1 MKRTFFIIM
10 ALLGILAAPLA
21 AEERYILLT
30 LSGSVNPISA
40 DYLVRGIEE
49 APKTG
54 AGFVVIQIDTP
65 GGMVNS
71 MRDINKAIMTSDVPV
86 VVYTYPKGAQAASA
100 GAYIMLAA
108 HVAVMAPGTEIGA
121 MHPVGPSLDFLP
133 RDERGDPAGPME
145 KKVLNMMVS
154 YARSLAQERRRNVQ
168 WAEEAVKRAVTST
181 YLEAKRNN
189 VIDLIADDMDDLMR
203 QLHNRR
209 VLVKGKP
216 VVIRTASHAPLAIDM
231 DWKQRFLNFFA
242 DPQIVLF
249 LLLIAAAGIGF
260 EIKNPGMIFPGVAG
274 GVALFLFLMAARI
287 LPVNIAGIALILV
300 AVALLVL
307 ELYIQSYGLLTIG
320 GIAAFVFGSMIL
332 FDSPLTG
339 GSIPMTTIIAMA
351 LILLGFI
358 FIVVRAVV
366 RVHKS
371 QVTTGVEGLV
381 GEEGTVLVA
390 FDERGKG
397 KVRVHG
403 EIWDAAS
410 DQALAEGDEVVV
422 AGVSGMLLAVKKK

>member
-1 MKRTFFIIM
+1 MTRMM
-10 ALLGILAAPLA
+10 AIFAFLGLLATPLA

-40 DYLVRGIEE
+40 DYLVRGIEN
-49 APKTG
+49 APKEG
-54 AGFVVIQIDTP
+54 AEFVVILIDTP

-71 MRDINKAIMTSDVPV
+71 MRDINKAIMTSDLPV

-145 KKVLNMMVS
+145 KKVLNMMIS
-154 YARSLAQERRRNVQ
+154 YARSLAQERNRNVK
-168 WAEEAVKRAVTST
+168 WAEDAVKRAVTST

-189 VIDLIADDMDDLMR
+189 VIDLIADDMDDLMTK
-203 QLHNRR
+203 LHNRR
-209 VLVKGKP
+209 VMVKGKP
-216 VVIRTASHAPLAIDM
+216 VVIRTASHAPLAIEM
-231 DWKQRFLNFFA
+231 DWKERFLNFFA

-274 GVALFLFLMAARI
+274 GIALFLFLMAVRI

-307 ELYIQSYGLLTIG
+307 ELYISSYGLLTIG

-366 RVHKS
+366 RVHKG
-371 QVTTGVEGLV
+371 QVTTGVEGIV
-381 GEEGTVLVA
+381 GEEGIVLVP
-390 FDERGKG
+390 FDGRGRGK
-397 KVRVHG
+397 VSVHG
-403 EIWDAAS
+403 EIWDALCEEPAAR
-410 DQALAEGDEVVV
+410 DDAIVVT
-422 AGVSGMLLAVKKK
+422 GVSGMILTVKKK